1 MEKNKPLI
9 PVAITLDRVTVNRNG
24 TSILNSVTATVPKGG
39 VTGLIGPN
47 GSGKTT
53 LLMAILGQIGFSG
66 KILFHFDGERR
77 PRVGY
82 VPQRFQFDRG
92 MPMSVLD
99 FMTLDCQRMPLWF
112 GVSSRH
118 RKKVMEMLAIV
129 KAEQLV
135 KRRLGVLSGGELQRV
150 LLALALREDPELLIL
165 DEPVAGVD
173 VVGEQLF
180 CELLEQL
187 RKDRGFT
194 QLMVSHNLSVV
205 LAHATHAILLNR
217 RIICQGNPREV
228 LKPEMLMAT
237 YGMHMELPEFSSAHE
252 YCPHCTPLAKF
263 GGKDHA

>member
-1 MEKNKPLI
+1 MEKNRSLI
-9 PVAITLDRVTVNRNG
+9 PAAISLDKISITRSG
-24 TSILNSVTATVPKGG
+24 TPILTSVTAVVPKGG

-66 KILFHFDGERR
+66 KILFNFDGDRR

-92 MPMSVLD
+92 MPLSVLD
-99 FMTLDCQRMPLWF
+99 FMTLGRQRMPLWF
-112 GVSSRH
+112 GVRPRH
-118 RKKVMEMLAIV
+118 RNHALEMLRIV
-129 KAEQLV
+129 KADHLL

-150 LLALALREDPELLIL
+150 LLALALQEDPELLIL

-187 RKDRGFT
+187 RKERGFT

-252 YCPHCTPLAKF
+252 YCPHCTPLAQV

>member
-1 MEKNKPLI
+1 MEKDKPLI
-9 PVAITLDRVTVNRNG
+9 PAAITLDRVNVNRNG
-24 TSILNSVTATVPKGG
+24 TSILKSITAIVPRGG

-53 LLMAILGQIGFSG
+53 LLMAILGQIGYTGRIEFG
-66 KILFHFDGERR
+66 FDGNRR

-92 MPMSVLD
+92 MPISVLD
-99 FMTLDCQRMPLWF
+99 FMTLGRQRMPLWF
-112 GVSSRH
+112 GVHAPYRQKSID
-118 RKKVMEMLAIV
+118 MLAVV
-129 KAEQLV
+129 KAEHLL

-150 LLALALREDPELLIL
+150 LLALALQEDPELLIL

-187 RKDRGFT
+187 RKQHGFT
-194 QLMVSHNLSVV
+194 QIMVSHNLSVV
-205 LAHATHAILLNR
+205 LAHATHAILINR
-217 RIICQGNPREV
+217 RMICQGNPREV

-237 YGMHMELPEFSSAHE
+237 YGMHMELPEFSSSHE
-252 YCPHCTPLAKF
+252 YCPHCTPLAKK
-263 GGKDHA
+263 GGKDHV